1 MANPR
6 LQRKGVV
13 GKSGFK
19 AAGAQEAAGAQ
30 DAASVPPPASPEDDQ
45 AAAEQRERE
54 ERERREAAETAA
66 RDQAEADARER
77 AEHEAKQ
84 ARQAAEG
91 AEADRLARE
100 RVEREEREARE
111 REARGRAEQEAREH
125 EARKREEREARE
137 REVRER
143 AEQDVSGSAEDDE
156 SAGGQNKPKLTAEER
171 ARLAELARQEAEE
184 REARARQ
191 AIEGNQLKLDLKQG
205 DTLTIDLVKARAIQ
219 GSDNRQRNVQVPP
232 KVAAKVRKEARKTP
246 DDSHVLV
253 FFRALSKAIREPEAF
268 GKQVAAYRA
277 ATAVTD
283 PLLGITI
290 ASGKRTRRNPVKLQY
305 NPTPLFDELL
315 VNLAEQLGVSKAV
328 FVSLLLI
335 NYYGMD
341 VDII

>member
-19 AAGAQEAAGAQ
+19 AA
-30 DAASVPPPASPEDDQ
+30 DAHDTASVPPPASPEDDQ

-77 AEHEAKQ
+77 AEQEAEQ
-84 ARQAAEG
+84 ARKDAEAAAE
-91 AEADRLARE
+91 ARRVARE
-100 RVEREEREARE
+100 RAEQEARE
-111 REARGRAEQEAREH
+111 REARERAEREARE
-125 EARKREEREARE
+125 ASEREARE
-137 REVRER
+137 RSELE
-143 AEQDVSGSAEDDE
+143 ASEPDE
-156 SAGGQNKPKLTAEER
+156 PAGDQSKPKLTAEER

-191 AIEGNQLKLDLKQG
+191 AIEGDQLKLDLGRG
-205 DTLTIDLVKARAIQ
+205 DTLTIDLVKAKAIQ

-232 KVAAKVRKEARKTP
+232 KVAAKVRKEAGKTP
-246 DDSHVLV
+246 NDTHVLV
-253 FFRALSKAIREPEAF
+253 FFRALSKAIREPEEF
-268 GKQVAAYRA
+268 GKKVAAYRA
-277 ATAVTD
+277 ANAVTD

-290 ASGKRTRRNPVKLQY
+290 ASGKRTRNNPVKLQY
-305 NPTPLFDELL
+305 NPTPLFDDLL
-315 VNLAEQLGVSKAV
+315 VNLADQLKLSKAL
-328 FVSLLLI
+328 FVSLLLV
-335 NYYGMD
+335 NYFDMD